1 MGHFASLCQIID
13 RLAERPTGLA
23 VLRFHDGKTEFL
35 DRQELLHGVK
45 RLSASLGQAGL
56 VPGDRVAIQAENGI
70 EWILSCLAVLQA
82 GGVVTP
88 LDTQL
93 GHGETER
100 LLRDCQPRFLF
111 TTSLLAE
118 QLAVSQLP
126 DAPRLLLFD
135 NPQDPRFW
143 RYLPE
148 AANPEPVEPAPED
161 IAALFYTSGTTGTP
175 KGVPLSHRNM
185 VFQINRLLEIGLI
198 EQSDRI
204 LLPLPLHHVYPFAV
218 GLLLPLAV
226 GVPVILPD
234 GLTGTRL
241 IEALRQG
248 RATALLGVPRLYEAI
263 CQGLSARMAEASW
276 PVRQFFRAGM
286 RVSAGLGHRLGVHWG
301 RWIMAP
307 VRWRLAPTLRILAS
321 GGALLDPQL
330 ACRFDALGWQIVV
343 GYGLTETSPLLT
355 VLLPGDVRF
364 DTVGHPLDG
373 IEIRIEALTD
383 EAGPG
388 ERKAD
393 GEVLVRGA
401 GVFAGYRNLPELS
414 ARAFTADG
422 WFRTGDLGRLDEK
435 GYLALAG
442 RKSSLIVT
450 PAGKN
455 IQPEELEEAYGQS
468 FLIEEIG
475 VLEKNGRLVAVV
487 VPDPE
492 RTSGFGEQTRRSV
505 AAELRRLA
513 AGLPSYRHLSGFLL
527 HDRPLER
534 TRLGKLQRHRLQV
547 LYEELRAAVAGIAPR
562 PPAKLAVEQ
571 MPAEDRALLL
581 DRQARAVWDL
591 LVRRF
596 VDRPLSP
603 DSRLDIDLGFDSLTW
618 VEMSLRISEAAGVE
632 LDSEA
637 VGGLETIRDLLQA
650 VVRAEQTTGRLKNPL
665 ETPEAF
671 LDPEQR
677 QWTEPLGPIPA
688 VAARFGYALNRF
700 LLKSWFPIRVDGLE
714 NIPEQEPWVLAP
726 NHLSVLDPLLVAAVL
741 DYDRLRRTFWAGWKG
756 IAFRNRFFR
765 FISRLS
771 QTFPIDPTG
780 APIPSLALGALVL
793 REGRNLIWFPEGR
806 RSPDGQL
813 LPFQSGLGLLLNYFS
828 VPVVPVAIVGSD
840 QALPRERR
848 FPRRMT
854 LRISFGKPLTREELL
869 REGEGELPPERIMSA
884 LRERMTRLLEE
895 TDAGAAAETGGG
907 E

>member
-1 MGHFASLCQIID
+1 MGRFATLCQII
-13 RLAERPTGLA
+13 ERIADHPNGPA
-23 VLRFHDGKTEFL
+23 VLRFHDGKTEVL
-35 DRQELLHGVK
+35 DREELLRCVR
-45 RLSASLGQAGL
+45 RLSASLVQAGL
-56 VPGDRVAIQAENGI
+56 APGERVAIHADNGI
-70 EWILSCLAVLQA
+70 EWISSCLAVLCA

-93 GHGETER
+93 GHRETVR
-100 LLRDCQPRFLF
+100 LLRDCRPRFLF

-118 QLAVSQLP
+118 HLALPQWP

-135 NPQDPRFW
+135 DPQDPRFW
-143 RYLPE
+143 RYLPAFE
-148 AANPEPVEPAPED
+148 DFLPAEPAPED
-161 IAALFYTSGTTGTP
+161 LAALFYTSGTTGAP
-175 KGVPLSHRNM
+175 KGVPLTHGNL
-185 VFQINRLLEIGLI
+185 VFQINHLLEIGLI
-198 EQSDRI
+198 ERTDRV

-234 GLTGTRL
+234 GLTGPRL

-263 CQGLSARMAEASW
+263 CQGLSTRMGETPW
-276 PVRQFFRAGM
+276 PVRQIFRAGM
-286 RVSAGLGHRLGVHWG
+286 SVSAVLGHRLGVHWG
-301 RWIMAP
+301 RWLMAP
-307 VRWRLAPTLRILAS
+307 VRRRLAPALRILAS
-321 GGALLDPQL
+321 GGAPLDPQL
-330 ACRFDALGWQIVV
+330 ARRLDVLGWQIAI

-355 VLLPGDVRF
+355 LLPPGDVRF
-364 DTVGHPLDG
+364 DSVGRPLEG
-373 IEIRIEALTD
+373 IEIRIEPLSE

-388 ERKAD
+388 EGEFA

-414 ARAFTADG
+414 AEVFTGDG
-422 WFRTGDLGRLDEK
+422 WFRTGDLGRLDEQ
-435 GYLALAG
+435 GYLTLAG

-468 FLIEEIG
+468 SLIAEIG
-475 VLEKNGRLVAVV
+475 VLQKEGRLVAVV

-492 RTSGFGEQTRRSV
+492 RTAGFGEQTRRSV
-505 AAELRRLA
+505 AAELRRIA

-534 TRLGKLQRHRLQV
+534 TRLGKLQRHRLQA
-547 LYEELRAAVAGIAPR
+547 LYDELRAAQAGISPR
-562 PPAKLAVEQ
+562 PPEKPAIDQL
-571 MPAEDRALLL
+571 PAEDRALLL
-581 DRQARAVWDL
+581 DRQAGAVWDL

-596 VDRPLSP
+596 ADRLLTP
-603 DSRLDIDLGFDSLTW
+603 DSRLEIDLGFDSLTW

-632 LDSEA
+632 LDSEEIA
-637 VGGLETIRDLLQA
+637 TLETVRDLLRI

-677 QWTEPLGPIPA
+677 KWTEPLGPVTA

-700 LLKSWFPIRVDGLE
+700 LMRSLFPIRVDGLE
-714 NIPEQEPWVLAP
+714 NIPQQGPWVLAP
-726 NHLSVLDPLLVAAVL
+726 NHLSVLDPLLIAAVL
-741 DYDRLRRTFWAGWKG
+741 GYDRLRRTSWAGLKD

-793 REGRNLIWFPEGR
+793 RVGGNLIWFPEGR
-806 RSPDGQL
+806 RSPDGRL
-813 LPFQSGLGLLLNYFS
+813 LPFQSGLGLLLNYFNT
-828 VPVVPVAIVGSD
+828 PVVPVAIAGTD
-840 QALPRERR
+840 EALPRERR
-848 FPRRMT
+848 FPRRRL
-854 LRISFGKPLTREELL
+854 LRISFGKALTREELL

-884 LRERMTRLLEE
+884 LRERMVRLLEE
-895 TDAGAAAETGGG
+895 SAAGGAPGTGGG
-907 E
+907 G